1 MLFRPL
7 AELSLRI
14 VLLSL
19 SLGSV
24 SKEDNAHFQIQ
35 QSAQVAIFRLRTGH
49 NRLKYHLFNRL
60 QLKYTDEI
68 GKMMAKMCWTNV
80 ENMQKRKLF
89 WPTLALSTGKH
100 YRDVNK
106 KLTATF
112 FTYII
117 QTDI

>member
-68 GKMMAKMCWTNV
+68 GKMMAKNV
-80 ENMQKRKLF
+80 LEKCRKYAEEKIILAYAGF
-89 WPTLALSTGKH
+89 IYRQTL
-100 YRDVNK
+100 
-106 KLTATF
+106 
-112 FTYII
+112 
-117 QTDI
+117 